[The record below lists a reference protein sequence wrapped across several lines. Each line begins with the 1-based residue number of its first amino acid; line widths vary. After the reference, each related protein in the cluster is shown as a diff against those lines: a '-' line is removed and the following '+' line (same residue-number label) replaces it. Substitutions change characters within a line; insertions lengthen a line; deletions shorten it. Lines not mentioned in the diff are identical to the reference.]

1 MTALDKALKMWDAL
15 PAAMGE
21 KLMAEKLVPC
31 PVCHGNG
38 YVYDE
43 GGPAD
48 CEHCNNQG
56 EVTSDRATYEA
67 VKNGD

>member
-21 KLMAEKLVPC
+21 KLMVEKLVPC

-38 YVYDE
+38 YVRDE
-43 GGPAD
+43 DGPAD
-48 CEHCNNQG
+48 CENCNNQG
-56 EVTSDRATYEA
+56 EVTSDRT